1 MSHVVQY
8 PAGVPVQNV
17 RIEKPLR
24 HIPNRQAQ
32 AQDRPGSTPEQKQ
45 DAAALRVSDLRRVAH
60 DEANSDNELMFTRRV
75 LCAMIRQAVFDA
87 KNDREY
93 VTQDNQNERETNQR
107 TAIKFLN
114 SGFYRDLCR
123 ALGDCSGVGLPAD
136 KIKLEAMK

>member
-1 MSHVVQY
+1 MSERLRTRNRVGHVPKQEGIPQRAHGGAQAGSR
-8 PAGVPVQNV
+8 PACPQKPQ
-17 RIEKPLR
+17 EEPAPLR
-24 HIPNRQAQ
+24 LPDMPQISPH
-32 AQDRPGSTPEQKQ
+32 EK
-45 DAAALRVSDLRRVAH
+45 V
-60 DEANSDNELMFTRRV
+60 DNEVMFTRRV

-93 VTQDNQNERETNQR
+93 VTEDNQNEREANQR